1 MPWARASGLHRHLV
15 CPASSSLPQYDRGAW
30 RPGLLQLVTPAQ
42 LAERKQ
48 TELER
53 SKQTVWGTQAD
64 WGTAMHAA
72 KAGLQVAPIHRELMA
87 PHREKLWPARLGLH
101 EVGVSFNCE
110 TRAVD
115 LMVGPEAAV
124 ASWKAEAPAECV
136 VGTVDWWAELPTGE
150 PWIDDL
156 KTGKWEPEVVTEQ
169 TKFYL
174 MCRAHGAQFKSR
186 DTGRISV
193 TWLPRRDPD
202 PDTGEYEPLDADE
215 ARSGRWKQLSR
226 FVLEEFEEEVVAG
239 WKRAKEA
246 EPRAVP
252 GIQCEYCPS
261 ALVCTK
267 GRD

>member
-1 MPWARASGLHRHLV
+1 VPWARASSLHRHLV
-15 CPASSSLPQYDRGAW
+15 CPASCSLPQFDRGKW
-30 RPGLLQLVTPAQ
+30 RPGHLQIVTPAQ
-42 LAERKQ
+42 LAERTQ

-53 SKQTVWGTQAD
+53 GKQTVWGTQAD

-72 KAGLQVAPIHRELMA
+72 KAGLQVDPFYRDLLA

-101 EVGVSFNCE
+101 EVGVSFNCD

-115 LMVGPEAAV
+115 MCVGSTVDVDA
-124 ASWKAEAPAECV
+124 WKNAQPAPCV
-136 VGTVDWWAELPTGE
+136 VGTVDWWAYLPTGE

-156 KTGKWEPEVVTEQ
+156 KTSKWEPDTVTEQ
-169 TKFYL
+169 TMLYL
-174 MCRAHGAQFKSR
+174 LCRTKDAQFSGW

-193 TWLPRRDPD
+193 THIPREEDPFEVEAVD
-202 PDTGEYEPLDADE
+202 P
-215 ARSGRWKQLSR
+215 ARRWKQLSR
-226 FVLEEFEEEVVAG
+226 FTLDEFEDDVVAA
-239 WKRAKEA
+239 WHRAKEA

-252 GIQCEYCPS
+252 GVQCEYCPS